1 LYNADIGSGPI
12 SVVGSLIPYAVPRSQ
27 LGTYPTLVIASKQR
41 GKHVVFNNPKFVC
54 KTFFFGLKNLSVD
67 GQTYDYLTQ
76 TTLFVANFHHLV
88 IFFQSEKKVLNFF
101 TVTKI

>member
-1 LYNADIGSGPI
+1 
-12 SVVGSLIPYAVPRSQ
+12 LIPYAVPIYIPRFQ

-76 TTLFVANFHHLV
+76 TTFFVANFCHLV
-88 IFFQSEKKVLNFF
+88 IFFQSEKKV
-101 TVTKI
+101 